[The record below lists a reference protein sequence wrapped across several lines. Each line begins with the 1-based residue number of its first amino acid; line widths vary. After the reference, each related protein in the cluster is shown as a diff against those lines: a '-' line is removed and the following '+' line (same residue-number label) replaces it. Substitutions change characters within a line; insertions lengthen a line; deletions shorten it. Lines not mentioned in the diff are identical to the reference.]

1 MFRCLDN
8 FKDSN
13 ASLWRVETDNIS
25 PTSKPLLRK
34 KLILKLIEFFILGWI
49 TIPMIVLSNVLFR
62 QSLYILYIGRIKE
75 TKHKYNLQKN
85 SWRENSQSWD
95 IKKDFGWSHVS
106 VQQVML
112 VVIFIIAVIIY
123 RTLASIYLFSNPH
136 TRPIAQILASSSGA
150 MVFLIFSIFS
160 CNENKNNLLLIFLM
174 PFLFLY
180 SPHIFGR
187 ANESAERSC
196 VARGI

>member
-1 MFRCLDN
+1 
-8 FKDSN
+8 
-13 ASLWRVETDNIS
+13 
-25 PTSKPLLRK
+25 
-34 KLILKLIEFFILGWI
+34 
-49 TIPMIVLSNVLFR
+49 MIVLSNVLFR
-62 QSLYILYIGRIKE
+62 QSLYIFYIGRIKE

-85 SWRENSQSWD
+85 SWRDNSQSWD
-95 IKKDFGWSHVS
+95 IKKILDHLMF
-106 VQQVML
+106 QQVML

-150 MVFLIFSIFS
+150 MVFLIFS
-160 CNENKNNLLLIFLM
+160 CNENKNNFLHINIAIVSSLGGDAIS
-174 PFLFLY
+174 FSGWQY
-180 SPHIFGR
+180 SPDIFGR

>member
-1 MFRCLDN
+1 MAGKF
-8 FKDSN
+8 
-13 ASLWRVETDNIS
+13 
-25 PTSKPLLRK
+25 P
-34 KLILKLIEFFILGWI
+34 KLG
-49 TIPMIVLSNVLFR
+49 N
-62 QSLYILYIGRIKE
+62 
-75 TKHKYNLQKN
+75 
-85 SWRENSQSWD
+85 
-95 IKKDFGWSHVS
+95 KKDFGSSHVS

-160 CNENKNNLLLIFLM
+160 CNENKNNFLHINIAIVSSLGGDAIS
-174 PFLFLY
+174 FSGWQY
-180 SPHIFGR
+180 SPDIFGR

>member
-1 MFRCLDN
+1 
-8 FKDSN
+8 
-13 ASLWRVETDNIS
+13 
-25 PTSKPLLRK
+25 
-34 KLILKLIEFFILGWI
+34 
-49 TIPMIVLSNVLFR
+49 MIVLSNVLFR

-150 MVFLIFSIFS
+150 MVFLIFS
-160 CNENKNNLLLIFLM
+160 CNENKNNFLHINIAIVSSLGGDAIS
-174 PFLFLY
+174 FSGWQY
-180 SPHIFGR
+180 SPDIFGR